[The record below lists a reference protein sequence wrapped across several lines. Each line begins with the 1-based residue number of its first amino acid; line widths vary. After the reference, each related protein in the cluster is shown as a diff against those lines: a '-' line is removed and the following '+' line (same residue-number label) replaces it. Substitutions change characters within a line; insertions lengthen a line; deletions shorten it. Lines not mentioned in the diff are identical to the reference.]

1 MNAETVANRPP
12 LRRFLFIMPGVV
24 PFTFYAE
31 SRAAARDYGLEQL
44 GFVPGMPAPRCT
56 AVPVA

>member
-1 MNAETVANRPP
+1 MQTVTLRPP

-31 SRAAARDYGLEQL
+31 SRKAARAYGLEQL
-44 GFVPGMPAPRCT
+44 GFMPGMPAPRCT
-56 AVPVA
+56 AVAIA